1 VAEVSPA
8 GSSPARTRAHPA
20 VVVIGVGNWLRHD
33 DAAGLEIAQRLRSRA
48 NAAGIAVREHEGET
62 LGLLEQWDGVDGV
75 ILVDATHSGAPA
87 GTIHRVDA
95 SSQPIPAGLS
105 SSSSTHAV
113 GVGEAIELARSLGRL
128 PRRVVLYGVEGCR
141 FDAGSGISGEVQ
153 AVIAALADTVLREAR
168 ELAGAGETPVG

>member
-1 VAEVSPA
+1 V
-8 GSSPARTRAHPA
+8 HPS

-33 DAAGLEIAQRLRSRA
+33 DAAGLEIARRLRSRA

-75 ILVDATHSGAPA
+75 ILVDATHSGAAA

-95 SSQPIPAGLS
+95 SSQPIPAGLT

-113 GVGEAIELARSLGRL
+113 GVGEAIELARALQRL
-128 PRRVVLYGVEGCR
+128 PRRIVVYGVEGRR
-141 FDAGSGISGEVQ
+141 FDSGRGISGEVQ
-153 AVIAALADTVLREAR
+153 AVIAALADAVLREAS
-168 ELAGAGETPVG
+168 ELAGTP